1 MDNPGDKMFVIEI
14 KPEIK
19 TVGYCEKEK
28 EDLKCEPNHFH
39 STDFVVDVKE
49 EAGNV
54 DLICKQEEAN
64 NCVSDLTMKSDSN
77 QNVYTTSRKNTS
89 KTFTE

>member
-19 TVGYCEKEK
+19 TVGYCENETN
-28 EDLKCEPNHFH
+28 CETEGLSYEPGTFHFH
-39 STDFVVDVKE
+39 GDVVDMKE

-54 DLICKQEEAN
+54 DFICKQE
-64 NCVSDLTMKSDSN
+64 
-77 QNVYTTSRKNTS
+77 
-89 KTFTE
+89 